1 MYGPSGTSEFE
12 FVDDEAAAKEAEERE
27 YDARAEAEIA
37 SGNAPDTLFAT
48 AAPTPPVPRPPS
60 DEFTTYELDVTPFVR
75 VDLQQH

>member
-1 MYGPSGTSEFE
+1 MHRSADGPSGTSEFE

-48 AAPTPPVPRPPS
+48 AAPTRGHAR
-60 DEFTTYELDVTPFVR
+60 TKAAI
-75 VDLQQH
+75 